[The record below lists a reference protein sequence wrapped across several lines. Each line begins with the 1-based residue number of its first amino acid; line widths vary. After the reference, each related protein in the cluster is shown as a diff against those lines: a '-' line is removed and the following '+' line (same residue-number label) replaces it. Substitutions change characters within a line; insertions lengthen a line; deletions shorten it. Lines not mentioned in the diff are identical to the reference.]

1 MADYGELL
9 QAGINAKNNE
19 NYTEAVDYFT
29 QALALDDHDSKPWFY
44 RANIYNHSLKEYNL
58 ALADYDEA
66 IKREPEN
73 EFYYYNRALCSL
85 NLGDVDAAREDYNS
99 ALAINADY
107 ALALWDRALIY
118 AEDEEY
124 AQAIADLTRV
134 LELSPYSAAIVYKDL
149 ANVYFQMGDK
159 RQALT
164 YFNQSLDLDSY
175 AVYTYKGRGNL
186 YLSLGEYA
194 KSLADY
200 EKVKELNPKDAE
212 AYNKCALIYEKMG
225 DMEAAAREKELLKNL

>member
-44 RANIYNHSLKEYNL
+44 RANIYNHSLKEYDL

-85 NLGDVDAAREDYNS
+85 NLGDIDAAREDYNS

-124 AQAIADLTRV
+124 AQAINDLKCV

-149 ANVYFQMGDK
+149 GNIYFHMG
-159 RQALT
+159 
-164 YFNQSLDLDSY
+164 
-175 AVYTYKGRGNL
+175 
-186 YLSLGEYA
+186 
-194 KSLADY
+194 
-200 EKVKELNPKDAE
+200 
-212 AYNKCALIYEKMG
+212 EKMTG
-225 DMEAAAREKELLKNL
+225 LGLFE

>member
-1 MADYGELL
+1 MM
-9 QAGINAKNNE
+9 N
-19 NYTEAVDYFT
+19 
-29 QALALDDHDSKPWFY
+29 
-44 RANIYNHSLKEYNL
+44 
-58 ALADYDEA
+58 A

-149 ANVYFQMGDK
+149 ANVYFHMGDK
-159 RQALT
+159 GQALT

-175 AVYTYKGRGNL
+175 AVYTYKAAAIWYSYFGRCMRR
-186 YLSLGEYA
+186 A
-194 KSLADY
+194 WQVTKRWKSSIR
-200 EKVKELNPKDAE
+200 KMRKHI
-212 AYNKCALIYEKMG
+212 NKCALIYEKMG
-225 DMEAAAREKELLKNL
+225 NMEAAAREKELLKNL